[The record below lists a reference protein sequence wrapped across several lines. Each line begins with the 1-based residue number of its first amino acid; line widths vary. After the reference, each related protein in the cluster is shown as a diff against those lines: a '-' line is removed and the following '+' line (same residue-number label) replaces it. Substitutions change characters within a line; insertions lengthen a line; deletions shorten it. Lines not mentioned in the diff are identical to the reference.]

1 MNRPPRTG
9 NSLRTTVLAVV
20 ATAWLGAD
28 RSMADVTPTS
38 GSGITV
44 LSDQLFATNDVAMPA
59 WLTET
64 GWNIKEMILTYNT
77 KTDTLDVDIKTTGVA
92 GMAVGNL
99 NPSQEA
105 MLKAAGGLD
114 LPNFGGDKSITVAFA
129 AAGANG
135 KMGATIA
142 LAGVPSVKTS
152 AGGLDGFE
160 LAHYVP
166 GKGGLENSYGTP
178 ITNGPTGTLLYNPSL
193 AQPDFEF
200 TISNFSKLTGLNPT
214 DGFFFSA
221 YAGSAEDVSV
231 GEKHTAWSFVGGFI
245 PAGQTTPTP
254 EPASF
259 VLLGLGGAGFWLAG
273 RRVRSRRTTAS

>member
-1 MNRPPRTG
+1 MNRPPCIG
-9 NSLRTTVLAVV
+9 NALRTTVLAVV
-20 ATAWLGAD
+20 VTAWLGAD

-38 GSGITV
+38 GVTV
-44 LSDQLFATNDVAMPA
+44 LSDQLYATNDVAKPA

-64 GWNIKEMILTYNT
+64 GWNIKEMILTYNS

-99 NPSQEA
+99 NPAQEA

-114 LPNFGGDKSITVAFA
+114 LPNFGGDKSITVAIA

-135 KMGATIA
+135 KIGTTLA
-142 LAGVPSVKTS
+142 LAGVPSIKTS

-178 ITNGPTGTLLYNPSL
+178 ITNGPTGALLYNPSL
-193 AQPDFEF
+193 DHPDFEF
-200 TISNFSKLTGLNPT
+200 TITKFSKLTGLNPT
-214 DGFFFSA
+214 NGFWFSA
-221 YAGSAEDVSV
+221 YAGSGEDVSV
-231 GEKHTAWSFVGGFI
+231 GEKHTAWSFVGGFV
-245 PAGQTTPTP
+245 PAGQTTP

-259 VLLGLGGAGFWLAG
+259 VLLGLGGAGFWVVR
-273 RRVRSRRTTAS
+273 RRVRSRLTTAH

>member
-1 MNRPPRTG
+1 MNRPPRIG
-9 NSLRTTVLAVV
+9 NALRTTVLAVV

-38 GSGITV
+38 GITV
-44 LSDQLFATNDVAMPA
+44 LSDQLYATNDVAMPT

-64 GWNIKEMILTYNT
+64 GWNIKEMILTYNS

-99 NPSQEA
+99 NPAQEA

-114 LPNFGGDKSITVAFA
+114 LPNFGGDKSITVAIA

-135 KMGATIA
+135 KIGSTIA
-142 LAGVPSVKTS
+142 LAGVPAVKTS

-193 AQPDFEF
+193 AHPDFEF

-214 DGFFFSA
+214 DGFWFSA
-221 YAGSAEDVSV
+221 YAGSGEDVSV
-231 GEKHTAWSFVGGFI
+231 GEKHTAWSFVSGFT
-245 PAGQTTPTP
+245 PAGQTTPVP

-259 VLLGLGGAGFWLAG
+259 ALLGLGGAGFWLAR
-273 RRVRSRRTTAS
+273 RRVRSRRTTPH

>member
-1 MNRPPRTG
+1 MNRPPRIG
-9 NSLRTTVLAVV
+9 NALRTTVLAVV

-28 RSMADVTPTS
+28 RSMADVTPSS
-38 GSGITV
+38 GFTV
-44 LSDQLFATNDVAMPA
+44 LTDQLYATNDVAMPA

-64 GWNIKEMILTYNT
+64 GWNIREMVISYNT

-99 NPSQEA
+99 NPAQEA

-135 KMGATIA
+135 KIGSTIA
-142 LAGVPSVKTS
+142 LAGVPSVKTG

-214 DGFFFSA
+214 AGFFFSA

-231 GEKHTAWSFVGGFI
+231 GEKHTAWSFVAGFT
-245 PAGQTTPTP
+245 PAGQETP

-273 RRVRSRRTTAS
+273 RRVRSRRTTAR